1 MKLEWDLEKM
11 KLKTTCEDTG
21 EGALEGADTTTST
34 YAAGTS
40 AAIARDME
48 IVWQTPANPPRRDDY
63 IFRDGRRHVRPYYF
77 EFISHVKDRWAGKT
91 IVDLF
96 AAEFKGRPYDY
107 YVQAVKCG
115 RIKVDD
121 QNVSVSYRVK
131 TSHKISH
138 FLHRHEPPV
147 MAWDVSILHEDE
159 DVLTICKPASIPVH
173 PCGQYR
179 KNTVLGILEAEHD
192 LAPLFPIHRLDRL
205 VSGLLILARNAS
217 KADAFRREIEG
228 GLVQKQYV
236 AKVVGI
242 FPEGQQ
248 VVNAN
253 VSYDHREGRSTFEVN
268 SGSSGSMLKGKAS
281 CTKFTTITT
290 NGTHSLVLCEP
301 VTGRTH
307 QIRVHLQYTGHPIA
321 NDMLYLSESVASR
334 STQGTRASRA
344 ATAGLSKSLAS
355 DNGIQDRFEVFPED
369 FINDPMCTHCPSLA
383 PNGYEG
389 HEEGLWLH
397 CVKYSGPGWTYE
409 CPYPD
414 WAILDS
420 SILH

>member
-1 MKLEWDLEKM
+1 M
-11 KLKTTCEDTG
+11 KLKTCEDTG
-21 EGALEGADTTTST
+21 EGALEAADTTTST

-40 AAIARDME
+40 AATASEME
-48 IVWQTPANPPRRDDY
+48 IIWQTPANPPRRDDY
-63 IFRDGRRHVRPYYF
+63 IFLDGRRHVRPYYF

-107 YVQAVKCG
+107 YARIPCFSFLKLWLFRFVQAVKCG

-121 QNVSVSYRVK
+121 QNVSVSYRLK

-147 MAWDVSILHEDE
+147 MALDVSILCEEE
-159 DVLTICKPASIPVH
+159 DVVTICKPASVPVH

-192 LAPLFPIHRLDRL
+192 LAPLFR
-205 VSGLLILARNAS
+205 LLILARNAS
-217 KADAFRREIEG
+217 KADAFRQEIEA

-253 VSYDHREGRSTFEVN
+253 VNYDHREGRSRFE
-268 SGSSGSMLKGKAS
+268 
-281 CTKFTTITT
+281 
-290 NGTHSLVLCEP
+290 
-301 VTGRTH
+301 
-307 QIRVHLQYTGHPIA
+307 IRVHLQYTGHPIA
-321 NDMLYLSESVASR
+321 NDVLYLSESVASR
-334 STQGTRASRA
+334 STQGTSASRA
-344 ATAGLSKSLAS
+344 ATASLSKSLAS
-355 DNGIQDRFEVFPED
+355 DNGFQDRFEVFPED
-369 FINDPMCTHCPSLA
+369 FINDPMCTQCPNLA
-383 PNGYEG
+383 PKGYEA